1 MSGTYTNLLY
11 HIGFSTQNRA
21 SLITKG
27 LQADLH
33 AYLGGIVR
41 EHEGIAL
48 SIGGMPDHVH
58 ILAKLKPKLAVSDVV
73 RDIKAGSSKWIN
85 EISRIRGRFGWQDG
99 FSAFSV
105 SFSQVARVR
114 RYIENQEEHHRGTD
128 FKVELLTMLRK
139 NHVEFDETTLWD

>member
-11 HIGFSTQNRA
+11 HIVFSTKHRA
-21 SLITKG
+21 PLITSALG
-27 LQADLH
+27 PDLH

-48 SIGGMPDHVH
+48 IIGGMPDHVH

-73 RDIKAGSSKWIN
+73 RDIKSGSSKWIN
-85 EISRIRGRFGWQDG
+85 ESQRSRERFAWQDG
-99 FSAFSV
+99 FGAFTV

-114 RYIENQEEHHRGTD
+114 RDIENQEEIS
-128 FKVELLTMLRK
+128 VELISKT
-139 NHVEFDETTLWD
+139 NC